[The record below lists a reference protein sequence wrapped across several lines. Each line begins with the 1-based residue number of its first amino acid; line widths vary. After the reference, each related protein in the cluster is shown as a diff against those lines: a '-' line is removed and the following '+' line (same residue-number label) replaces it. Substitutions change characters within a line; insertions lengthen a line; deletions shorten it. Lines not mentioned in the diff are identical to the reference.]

1 MKAKICLT
9 LTLMLFSAITLS
21 ADIYLV
27 RHFEKQV
34 STKVTGSDVS
44 LTELGQLQ
52 AQALAKLLLDR
63 NITQIYST
71 DYKRT
76 KQSASPIAKAL
87 NITIQTYNPNELAA
101 FAEHLNSLESNILV
115 LGHSNT
121 TPELFALLKCY
132 DVILNDGDY
141 GDVFKVAL
149 NANNEQMQPNCS
161 QELIS
166 L

>member
-1 MKAKICLT
+1 MF
-9 LTLMLFSAITLS
+9 FSALTMS

-34 STKVTGSDVS
+34 STKLTGSDVS
-44 LTELGQLQ
+44 LTETGHLK

-63 NITQIYST
+63 NISKIYST

-76 KQSASPIAKAL
+76 KESASPIATAL
-87 NITIQTYNPNELAA
+87 DMSIEIYNPNELTA
-101 FAEHLNSLESNILV
+101 FAEHLTGLASNVLV

-132 DVILNDGDY
+132 SVILNDGDY
-141 GDVFKVAL
+141 GDVFKVTL
-149 NANNEQMQPNCS
+149 NASNKQMQPSCS